1 MNCGNNY
8 DTIQRQDIIII
19 IIYGLGS
26 DGTDKYIKG
35 TSTA

>member
-8 DTIQRQDIIII
+8 DTIQRQDIII